1 MEYTDDEY
9 REFRAAEVRREMAS
23 LAIISGELRSVRT
36 GLTTYIRIAQLRP
49 RQVLA
54 ELMPGER
61 NWQNRDGNWMG
72 RASR

>member
-36 GLTTYIRIAQLRP
+36 GLTRYVRMVQLRP
-49 RQVLA
+49 RQSLV
-54 ELMPGER
+54 ELLPGER
-61 NWQNRDGNWMG
+61 NHAGWDGNWKR
-72 RASR
+72 RAFR